1 MKRKLFSLFLF
12 LSSLVFLFVF
22 FSCKAGSGEIK
33 SGKLV
38 IWHQMDPAEEAILQE
53 LIKKFNEKYPDIKIE
68 AVHYQVEDLR
78 TNYQTAAIAGEGPD
92 IVYGPADNV
101 GVFATLKGGIIKTLD
116 EYLPKD
122 FVNSFLDVALENF
135 KYKGKIWGL
144 PDRIGNHLMLI
155 VNKDLLDKKIE
166 SFQDIIDNYDKYA
179 KNLDDK
185 DPKND
190 LWPMVFFAKE
200 PFWFVAFYGAFG
212 GTVFKNGNE
221 PNLNNEAMIKA
232 LTFYKSLYDKKIIP
246 KDLDY
251 NAADTLFK
259 EGKALMIING
269 DWSLGN
275 YQQTMKIFTMPIP
288 KVIGADYPK
297 PYTSSKGYSI
307 NANIKDSQVKLAI
320 QFLKFVL
327 SYESQKLWASKLNI
341 FPANKKYFEEV
352 EAGAN
357 EVIKGSMEQL
367 TYGTPMPTIPEM
379 RAIWDSIRPHLE
391 AVLNGSETPEKA
403 AAGMQKDAEEKIA
416 KMKGQ

>member
-1 MKRKLFSLFLF
+1 MKKRVFSLLV
-12 LSSLVFLFVF
+12 LSLILISFFVL
-22 FSCKAGSGEIK
+22 FSCKPGAKEIK
-33 SGKLV
+33 SGKLT
-38 IWHQMDPAEEAILQE
+38 IWHQMDPAEEALLQE

-68 AVHYQVEDLR
+68 AVHYQTEDLR
-78 TNYQTAAIAGEGPD
+78 TNYQTAAVAGEGPD

-122 FVNSFLDVALENF
+122 FVASFLDFALANF

-155 VNKDLLDKKIE
+155 VNKKLLDKRID
-166 SFQDIIDNYDKYA
+166 SFDEIINNYASYA
-179 KNLDDK
+179 KNLEDK

-190 LWPMVFFAKE
+190 QWPIVFFAKE

-212 GTVFKNGNE
+212 GNVFKNDNE
-221 PNLNNEAMIKA
+221 PDLNNEAMIKA
-232 LTFYKSLYDKKIIP
+232 LKFYKSLYDKKIIP

-259 EGKALMIING
+259 EGKSLMIING

-275 YQQTMKIFTMPIP
+275 YQQTMDIVTFPIP
-288 KVIGADYPK
+288 KVPGGNYPK

-307 NANIKDSQVKLAI
+307 NANINDKQVQLAI

-327 SYESQKLWASKLNI
+327 SYENQKLWATKLNI
-341 FPANKKYFEEV
+341 LPANKKYFGEM
-352 EAGAN
+352 EAGASA
-357 EVIKGSMEQL
+357 VIKGSMEQL
-367 TYGTPMPTIPEM
+367 SYGTPMPTIPEM
-379 RAIWDSIRPHLE
+379 RAVWDAIRPNLE
-391 AVLNGSETPEKA
+391 AVLNGSKTPEQA
-403 AAGMQKDAEEKIA
+403 AADMQKEASEKIA